1 MELRR
6 VLLSLV
12 LVLSVVIPAQ
22 AHSLSAIASSAPRS
36 NDLLYIFHPFQF
48 SLFLDN
54 GNDPGSFEDTDG
66 DLTGRVIKTPT
77 DGGIIID
84 IPDKATEKFES
95 WKAEL
100 LSTDFGR
107 QQWDRYA
114 NNKNFILTITISGKK
129 GKGAGTDKYLWND
142 EGELVGATITLGDSI
157 EKGYPDP
164 IYYPVMN
171 SLSADGTTYS
181 ISGKVLAATK
191 LSHEIGHVNQT
202 AKANRTDVLLQNKLM
217 PEYTTIFLSNGRD
230 SKDQKLVQLAKQ
242 MGGTPIEIW
251 ESREYWSEVN
261 AMLYLKERINR
272 ENYYCFV
279 FNKIK
284 RNIEEYAKD
293 YEKRFDQYSD
303 FSSSPCWK

>member
-1 MELRR
+1 MLG
-6 VLLSLV
+6 
-12 LVLSVVIPAQ
+12 A
-22 AHSLSAIASSAPRS
+22 
-36 NDLLYIFHPFQF
+36 YHPFELP
-48 SLFLDN
+48 LFF
-54 GNDPGSFEDTDG
+54 DPAGDDRWFEDSDTD
-66 DLTGRVIKTPT
+66 LRGRVVKTPI
-77 DGGIIID
+77 DGGIRLD
-84 IPDKATEKFES
+84 IPEKSTEKFEN

-107 QQWDRYA
+107 QQWDQYA
-114 NNKNFILTITISGKK
+114 NNKNFILTITISSKK
-129 GKGAGTDKYLWND
+129 GRGAGTDKYLWD
-142 EGELVGATITLGDSI
+142 DDGKLVGATITLGDNI

-171 SLSADGTTYS
+171 SLSAEDTTYS
-181 ISGKVLAATK
+181 ISGRVLAATK

-202 AKANRTDVLLQNKLM
+202 AKANRNNLLLQNKLM

-230 SKDQKLVQLAKQ
+230 SKDQKLVQLAQQ

-261 AMLYLKERINR
+261 AMLYLKERISR

-293 YEKRFDQYSD
+293 YEKRFDQYSE